1 MATSTITELD
11 LSTCH
16 PNSLA
21 NRINA
26 VPGLKSSAAFF
37 TFLRGNLLLP
47 PSAMS
52 SNVST
57 PYLEPTPSYSLSP
70 PSPSPLANVIRP
82 SSSSS
87 SSSSSHPRSS
97 TRAATTIASDDD
109 IPPLTLDILTTT
121 PEKTSAL
128 KLVADSIAQQRQL
141 ASRALV
147 FHPLCLTVLAGLLA
161 GAYQIAWVRGDR
173 RDLGT
178 LVTLCSGA
186 VMSYLMAVRY
196 AASGYIRLAE
206 GVGYDFLRTE
216 DGVGEE
222 DLVLGSK
229 YGGEVV
235 GALVLRLEPAAHH
248 SSGNN
253 SKKKSRAA
261 ALKGGKGVIRAWTT
275 RMRYRGKGLG
285 GDLLREA
292 VRITKER
299 CGRDA
304 EVGFAREHANSGM
317 VLPGM
322 FNGVFRKGE
331 VRAARALEAVL
342 AEVEGGRRK
351 R

>member
-1 MATSTITELD
+1 
-11 LSTCH
+11 
-16 PNSLA
+16 
-21 NRINA
+21 
-26 VPGLKSSAAFF
+26 
-37 TFLRGNLLLP
+37 
-47 PSAMS
+47 MS

-70 PSPSPLANVIRP
+70 PSPSRLANVIRP

-87 SSSSSHPRSS
+87 SSSSHLRTSS
-97 TRAATTIASDDD
+97 RAATTIADDD

-121 PEKTSAL
+121 PEKISAL

-186 VMSYLMAVRY
+186 VMSYLMAIRY
-196 AASGYIRLAE
+196 AATGYIRLAE
-206 GVGYDFLRTE
+206 GVGYDFLQTD

-235 GALVLRLEPAAHH
+235 GALVLRLEPAAH
-248 SSGNN
+248 SNSNN

-322 FNGVFRKGE
+322 FNGVFRRGE